1 MTKLTD
7 KNEVDHILTHRDEPD
22 HTLMMMMGAMTRRIS
37 STWINP
43 SKSRMREDLARV
55 FFKDESPEG
64 LYPACVVTEDL
75 LDQIVVIVPILE
87 FRKLLGE
94 WKLNHPDYIKRLEK
108 MLKEK

>member
-1 MTKLTD
+1 MIDDLNALNYK
-7 KNEVDHILTHRDEPD
+7 DEPD
-22 HTLMMMMGAMTRRIS
+22 HTLMMIMGAMTRRIS

-64 LYPACVVTEDL
+64 LFPACVVTENL
-75 LDQIVVIVPILE
+75 LDQIVVIVPIMKFKE
-87 FRKLLGE
+87 LLMA
-94 WKLNHPDYIKRLEK
+94 WKQTHPDYTKRLEE